1 MTYTTYKCNND
12 NYKKLTKNNIKN
24 NNDNLQRR
32 QRFFTSLLHHHYYY
46 FMAAAVATGIAGMVH
61 LLMPL
66 YFAHPMLQHFTTR
79 ALIPIFFLGS
89 GVVQIFWMLPMI
101 KRWGK
106 PWYYIRIVGNIA
118 FIILYVVTRF
128 PGNPS
133 NGRGGDVDM
142 VDLTCE
148 LAQVAYIAITGL
160 ILAKERTMKVAQR
173 EQLR

>member
-1 MTYTTYKCNND
+1 MIIYSD
-12 NYKKLTKNNIKN
+12 EQFIA
-24 NNDNLQRR
+24 
-32 QRFFTSLLHHHYYY
+32 SLRNHHYYY
-46 FMAAAVATGIAGMVH
+46 FIAAAVATGIDGIVH

-79 ALIPIFFLGS
+79 PLIPIFFLGS
-89 GVVQIFWMLPMI
+89 GIAQIFWILPMI

-106 PWYYIRIVGNIA
+106 PWYYIGIAGNIA

-128 PGNPS
+128 PGNPI

-148 LAQVAYIAITGL
+148 LAQLAYIAITAL
-160 ILAKERTMKVAQR
+160 ILAKERTMKVAER
-173 EQLR
+173 TAKAGRINY